1 MAEQW
6 FCNFPGNTRD
16 VIDPER
22 AISQMTARQACLRH
36 PKLPGPC
43 SGQAPRW
50 VWKCR
55 KGDNEQRAGG
65 TLIVTD
71 GREASGMQP
80 GGRLERSRD

>member
-16 VIDPER
+16 VIDPEG
-22 AISQMTARQACLRH
+22 AFANDGRQARPRH

-50 VWKCR
+50 VWKSR
-55 KGDNEQRAGG
+55 KGDNEQSAGG